1 MPEPAISAGDDM
13 FRRVHRTQGD
23 KQPAGCCT
31 ESYGLPGSR
40 IQAEHSQGMR
50 DQQLTIHFFDP
61 PCLPIALSHSSEG
74 IARKTKI
81 SVGLCD
87 RRLIDPVRT
96 GDEQAV
102 AQDTGCVAG
111 YVILR
116 IRSYIFNGRIV
127 GDETDA
133 VVESG
138 PEVAVT
144 VLKNTYHV
152 VVLQSFLSG

>member
-1 MPEPAISAGDDM
+1 MPEPAISAGDDV
-13 FRRVHRTQGD
+13 FRGVHRAQGY
-23 KQPAGCCT
+23 KQPAGGCA
-31 ESYGLPGSR
+31 ESYSLSGNG
-40 IQAEHSQGMR
+40 IQAEHAQGMG

-61 PCLPIALSHSSEG
+61 PGLSIALPHSSES

-81 SVGLCD
+81 AVALCD
-87 RRLIDPVRT
+87 RRLIHPVRT
-96 GDEQAV
+96 GDEQPV